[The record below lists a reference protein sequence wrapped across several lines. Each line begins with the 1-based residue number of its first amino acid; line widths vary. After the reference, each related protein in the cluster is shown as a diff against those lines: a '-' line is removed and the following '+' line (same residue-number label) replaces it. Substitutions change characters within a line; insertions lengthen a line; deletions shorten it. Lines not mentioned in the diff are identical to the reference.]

1 MIGGQSAFDNV
12 QNVQERGESVCG
24 VEGKGGGLVGEEP
37 LLRRRETVKE
47 VIGLEAEL
55 EGGGLGNGL
64 GVLENVGS
72 DAEKGKVEWGQKGC
86 WEVKGRGRGYRREM
100 SGFGRIGGSGGK
112 ECGVGGWCG
121 HGCK

>member
-1 MIGGQSAFDNV
+1 M
-12 QNVQERGESVCG
+12 R
-24 VEGKGGGLVGEEP
+24 EEP
-37 LLRRRETVKE
+37 LLRGRETVKE
-47 VIGLEAEL
+47 VIGLETEL

-64 GVLENVGS
+64 RVLQDVWS

-86 WEVKGRGRGYRREM
+86 WKVKGRGRGYKREM

-112 ECGVGGWCG
+112 EYGVGGWCG

>member
-1 MIGGQSAFDNV
+1 M
-12 QNVQERGESVCG
+12 
-24 VEGKGGGLVGEEP
+24 GEEP
-37 LLRRRETVKE
+37 LLGRRETVKE

-86 WEVKGRGRGYRREM
+86 WEVKGRGRGYRREI

-112 ECGVGGWCG
+112 SVVLKASMGTVAHDDDAVGLFLRVNEFQKSGR
-121 HGCK
+121 KRRLQ